1 MPVQINAKH
10 TPESQKKMLKTMT
23 YVFGVVGFIGT
34 TFLSAGVNLMTVALG
49 ASTLITAIVLNNALV
64 RRTVGLPPHP
74 TASSTAPQKTTYEA
88 PRAANTPEPGLR
100 ERLESSLNDM
110 KKGMSDQITN
120 YTGTYSG
127 TDEEKAER
135 KRKELMRKLEDT
147 RKQQEREEFEKKYKT
162 KS

>member
-1 MPVQINAKH
+1 
-10 TPESQKKMLKTMT
+10 MLKTMT

-34 TFLSAGVNLMTVALG
+34 TFLSAAVNLMTVALG

-74 TASSTAPQKTTYEA
+74 TATPTPTTKQTTYEA

-100 ERLESSLNDM
+100 ERLNTSLNDM

-135 KRKELMRKLEDT
+135 KRRELIRKLEET
-147 RKQQEREEFEKKYKT
+147 RKQQERDEFERKYKG